1 MANHPTKKVKTD
13 GESAQTM
20 QSLLAKAIQ
29 PEYQWSDKDE
39 FLDVVYWMRQIMGLV
54 LGLVWGFIP
63 MRGFIG
69 LALFF
74 VVNVAIVYL
83 YYSSFQKVDEEEYGG
98 ASEILKEGLMTSF
111 SSFLVAWIILYSAL
125 YS

>member
-1 MANHPTKKVKTD
+1 MANHSTKKVKPD
-13 GESAQTM
+13 GEGAQSTH
-20 QSLLAKAIQ
+20 SLFTKAIQ
-29 PEYQWSDKDE
+29 PEYQWNDKDE
-39 FLDVVYWMRQIMGLV
+39 FLDVIYWMRQIMGLV

-63 MRGFIG
+63 LKGFVG

-74 VVNVAIVYL
+74 LVNVAIVYL
-83 YYSSFQKVDEEEYGG
+83 YYSSFQRVDEEEYGG

-111 SSFLVAWIILYSAL
+111 SSFLVSWIILYSAL